1 VLVVMKRYSENG
13 ADNVIFNELA
23 FWCLSTLCRLK
34 ESAVLV
40 AHADSIKQVIFG
52 ALCIAACA
60 RWQTAVVCLV
70 QVLDAQ
76 MC

>member
-1 VLVVMKRYSENG
+1 VLVAMKRYSENG
-13 ADNVIFNELA
+13 ANNIILNELA
-23 FWCLSTLCRLK
+23 CWCLSTLCRLK

-40 AHADSIKQVIFG
+40 AHAGGIKQVSFG

-60 RWQTAVVCLV
+60 PWQTAVVCLV